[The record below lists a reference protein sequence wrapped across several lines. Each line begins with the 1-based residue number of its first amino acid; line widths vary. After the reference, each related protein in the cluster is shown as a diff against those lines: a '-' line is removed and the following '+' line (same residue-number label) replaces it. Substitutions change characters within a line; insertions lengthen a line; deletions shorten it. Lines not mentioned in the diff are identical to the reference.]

1 MTSPISRDRAPA
13 DLLFTFAVIAD
24 SHVNPGD
31 DHSSS
36 PWASNRLA
44 NERSRRAVAELNR
57 LSPDFVV
64 HLGDLVHPVPALE
77 TFTTAATSFQEIY
90 SGLACPLY
98 LVPGNHDVGDKPGEW
113 LPAKSVTE
121 PFLEKYRSIFGRDYY
136 SFDHGGC
143 HFVVINAQLLNSG
156 LVAEQQQRTWLEDD
170 LQRSREQ
177 RTFAFTHYPAFITSP
192 TEIGH
197 YDNIDEP
204 ARSWLLDRFAEFRVE
219 GAFGGHVHN
228 FFYNR
233 HRDSDHYVAPS
244 VAFVRHD
251 YSEFSRI
258 APEEGHEYGRNDTAK
273 LGFFLVE
280 VYPDRH
286 VTRVVRDYLRHDDAQ
301 ASAGGSDG
309 RSLLVAAEQPSAVGV
324 DARQLWT
331 EETQIPYSGVVDE
344 FARKTVRNDYPLMAM
359 WEMGINRLRVP
370 VQDLLDDR
378 IRGRMEELAHSG
390 HQFQVFTYGVPGNE
404 AVSLLTECRW
414 FVSSLEVILPPS
426 QLTTRF
432 TEISRISRT
441 TGLPVHLSAVRTS
454 ANDEHGGDDYAHHV
468 RHGFTLDDQAVLQ
481 ELIATAG
488 FGDAVSGLAFTVA
501 RSESP
506 VHSLAAIDELVAG
519 LGLRATVLVKL
530 AADHPGSSEH
540 DDRTTASRVAETLV
554 AAHELH
560 SLEINLDTFGDMD
573 RGYFPRNGLVD
584 RRSNLR
590 SAGLVAKHLTAA
602 LPKRTGRASSLA
614 QHRSDDLTWIDF
626 GDGVVVIPEKTCSW
640 DAVRSAVGTAV
651 EPGTRVVDLVTGSA
665 GTVEGAQGLCG
676 GPVLVLR
683 VSA

>member
-1 MTSPISRDRAPA
+1 MASPNSRDRAPE

-77 TFTTAATSFQEIY
+77 TFTKAATSFQEIY
-90 SGLACPLY
+90 SGLTCPLY

-143 HFVVINAQLLNSG
+143 HFVVVNAQLLNSG
-156 LVAEQQQRTWLEDD
+156 LEAERQQRSWLEDD
-170 LQRSREQ
+170 LRQSGGR

-204 ARSWLLDRFAEFRVE
+204 ARSWLLDTFAEYQVE

-258 APEEGHEYGRNDTAK
+258 APEERHEYGRNDTAK

-286 VTRVVRDYLRHDDAQ
+286 VTRVVRDYLRHDEAE
-301 ASAGGSDG
+301 ASMGGAGGQP
-309 RSLLVAAEQPSAVGV
+309 LLGAAEQPSAMGV
-324 DARQLWT
+324 DARQLWA

-344 FARKTVRNDYPLMAM
+344 FARKTVRNDYPLMAL
-359 WEMGINRLRVP
+359 WEMGVNRLRVP

-378 IRGRMEELAHSG
+378 IRGRMEQLAHSG
-390 HQFQVFTYGVPGNE
+390 HQFQVFTYGVPGDE
-404 AVSLLTECRW
+404 AVRLLTEYRWFTSALEVVLPPSLLTA
-414 FVSSLEVILPPS
+414 
-426 QLTTRF
+426 RF
-432 TEISRISRT
+432 AEISRISRA

-454 ANDEHGGDDYAHHV
+454 AGDEHGGDDYAHHI
-468 RHGFTLDDQAVLQ
+468 RHGFTPDDHAVLK
-481 ELIATAG
+481 ELAGTAG
-488 FGDAVSGLAFTVA
+488 FRDAVSGLAFTVA

-506 VHSLAAIDELVAG
+506 VPSLAAIHALVAD

-540 DDRTTASRVAETLV
+540 DDRTTARRVAETLV

-590 SAGLVAKHLTAA
+590 PAGLVAKHLTAA
-602 LPKRTGRASSLA
+602 LPTRTGRGPSLA
-614 QHRSDDLTWIDF
+614 QHRSEDLTWIDF
-626 GDGVVVIPEKTCSW
+626 GDGIVVTPEETCSW
-640 DAVRSAVGTAV
+640 DAVRSAVGAAA
-651 EPGTRVVDLVTGSA
+651 EPAARVVDLATGRV
-665 GTVEGAQGLCG
+665 GTFEGAQGLCG
-676 GPVLVLR
+676 GPALVLR
-683 VSA
+683 GTA